1 MKFSRKF
8 ATLAVLVLAGSG
20 MTVHGAETQQ
30 DQKALD
36 VLNRSAAFTNA
47 MDKVIIKG
55 ETYADAGLGAGL
67 VVSNSNEVTIKID
80 RPDSLYMERFDGVNT
95 ARVFINRGKLTI
107 FSTENNFYAKADVP
121 TDVKDAMQF
130 ALDQLGLELPMAEF
144 FFSDSTLDLIKEQD
158 EILYLTDKSRIRGVD
173 CHQIAVRGEIVDLQ
187 LWIAEGD
194 KPTPRQVQMTMKWD
208 GGSPRNTAFMEW
220 TEVDELDPKIFEFT
234 PPEGALEIPF
244 VGAE

>member
-1 MKFSRKF
+1 MKFSTKF
-8 ATLAVLVLAGSG
+8 AAVMVLVLAGTG
-20 MTVHGAETQQ
+20 VAAYGAESQQ

-36 VLNRSAAFTNA
+36 VLNRSAAFANSL
-47 MDKVIIKG
+47 DKAIIKG
-55 ETYADAGLGAGL
+55 ETYSDAGLGAGL
-67 VVSNSNEVTIKID
+67 VVSNSNEVTIKFD
-80 RPDSLYMERFDGVNT
+80 RPDSMYLERFDGVNT
-95 ARVFINRGKLTI
+95 SKVFIHKGKLTLYG
-107 FSTENNFYAKADVP
+107 TENNFYAKADVP
-121 TDVKDAMQF
+121 TDVKEAMQF
-130 ALDQLGLELPMAEF
+130 ALDNLSLELPMAEF
-144 FFSDSTLDLIKEQD
+144 FFADSTLDLIKQQD

-194 KPTPRQVQMTMKWD
+194 KPAPRQVQMTMKWE

-220 TEVDELDPKIFEFT
+220 TEVDKLDPKTFEFT